1 MTVLGNEVFLLSKIK
16 WPSDE
21 DKFEA
26 IGYLAKPGVV
36 DTIEAT
42 VPADKLKKFKD
53 EYHNKYSIEFPYVTK
68 TGSKFG
74 YQFRIYLSDTEGCP
88 DFLASQLDEKYK
100 NRINDTSFIAELVNE
115 YGFRFTKKPQ
125 DEEHIRNLVRTKGA
139 KQIRSFEKGF
149 RVYSDFL
156 YNLSDKINE
165 GDLPQP
171 SIVQPKEAT
180 KAKGRKSKNS
190 GEMKSS
196 FTREQLFKLGWLGET
211 YIYKMLVIKDESL
224 LRMLSINSSDNYKIE
239 WFNEGVQIG
248 EEWEDKSV
256 GQGCDIVV
264 SLDDK
269 DLYIEVKTSKRKNGL
284 LTMTSN
290 EMQKMRDEA
299 GKYYLIKIDF
309 FERILKG
316 ESPEV
321 MVFDSPYDTFFKP
334 EKMKEA
340 TFKVEGDTNE

>member
-1 MTVLGNEVFLLSKIK
+1 MFLLSKIE
-16 WPSDE
+16 WPSDS

-26 IGYLAKPGVV
+26 IGYLAKPGVI

-68 TGSKFG
+68 AGSKFG

-125 DEEHIRNLVRTKGA
+125 NEEQIRNLVRAKGTN
-139 KQIRSFEKGF
+139 QIRSFEKGF

-156 YNLSDKINE
+156 YALSGKINE

-171 SIVQPKEAT
+171 SIVKPKVAA
-180 KAKGRKSKNS
+180 KAKGRRSKNS

-224 LRMLSINSSDNYKIE
+224 LRIPCISEVYK
-239 WFNEGVQIG
+239 
-248 EEWEDKSV
+248 
-256 GQGCDIVV
+256 
-264 SLDDK
+264 
-269 DLYIEVKTSKRKNGL
+269 
-284 LTMTSN
+284 
-290 EMQKMRDEA
+290 
-299 GKYYLIKIDF
+299 
-309 FERILKG
+309 
-316 ESPEV
+316 
-321 MVFDSPYDTFFKP
+321 
-334 EKMKEA
+334 
-340 TFKVEGDTNE
+340 